1 MGAGNSVEIPGGG
14 TEGYHVLRVQ
24 ENSPGHKAGLE
35 PFFDFIVMIGNTR
48 LNKDDDRLKDLLRAN
63 VEKPIKMQV
72 YSSKM
77 LRLREVTLTPSS
89 VWGGQGLLGV
99 SIRFCS
105 FEGANENVWHVLDV
119 EPNSPAYLAGLRPFS
134 DYIIGADSLLSEQD
148 DLFTLIE
155 SHDGRQLKLFVY
167 NSDTDASREVIITPN
182 SAWGGDGSLGCGI
195 GYGYLHR
202 IPTLPFSDA
211 PQIQTPP
218 AAGVDTPLIPP
229 TSMVEVPLQHPPIT
243 APTATSTDLLPGN
256 MGIGM
261 SIPTLPTTVP
271 LGTDV
276 TASGLTSTS
285 ATLPNL
291 GDPSIPIPALVNI
304 TMPPVISTNMPPLN
318 IPPVS
323 GIAPLPDFSNLN
335 LPPLNLPP
343 GVSLPSLDSLKM
355 NLPPLTTIA
364 TSNTFTPPLSTAPLI
379 NIPTQPEIKPVETS
393 TPTPDAPVAATPAVS
408 PVVVPEV
415 SAAVAPVEATPA
427 PAVTPVDVVSPPA
440 AEPVAAAN

>member
-211 PQIQTPP
+211 PQVQMPP
-218 AAGVDTPLIPP
+218 AADTPLMTPLP
-229 TSMVEVPLQHPPIT
+229 STTMVEVPLQPAVPILPP
-243 APTATSTDLLPGN
+243 AATSTNVLPGN
-256 MGIGM
+256 QGGLGM
-261 SIPTLPTTVP
+261 PVPTLPTTFP
-271 LGTDV
+271 LTTDA
-276 TASGLTSTS
+276 TAAALTSAST
-285 ATLPNL
+285 TLGN
-291 GDPSIPIPALVNI
+291 PSLVNI
-304 TMPPVISTNMPPLN
+304 TMPPLISTNMPPLM
-318 IPPVS
+318 PAVS
-323 GIAPLPDFSNLN
+323 GIAPLPDFTNLD

-355 NLPPLTTIA
+355 TLPPMTTIA
-364 TSNTFTPPLSTAPLI
+364 TSNMLPSLSTAPLV
-379 NIPTQPEIKPVETS
+379 NIPPQPEIKPVETS
-393 TPTPDAPVAATPAVS
+393 TPTPAAPVAAPATL
-408 PVVVPEV
+408 
-415 SAAVAPVEATPA
+415 VAA
-427 PAVTPVDVVSPPA
+427 PAVLSPEVTAAIEVTPTPAAAAAPVDVVPPPA
-440 AEPVAAAN
+440 SEPVAAAN